1 VDDPLRDRALA
12 GLFTKWVEDQRDW
25 LLAQGFG
32 RRVGAKALPAQAT
45 LYRFVW
51 ALEQQVSALEA
62 ALKAWALEVLKVL
75 DPAHPGQMVVHL
87 DGKYLKGSARRGVG
101 DQALRLASA
110 YLGQLGL
117 SLWQGKA
124 LGDGAVA
131 GRQLIMQPWPELSG
145 LGRPW

>member
-1 VDDPLRDRALA
+1 MDDPLRDRALA

-51 ALEQQVSALEA
+51 ALEQQVSALEE

-75 DPAHPGQMVVHL
+75 HPGQMVVHL

-101 DQALRLASA
+101 DQALLRVSA

-124 LGDGAVA
+124 LGDEAVA
-131 GRQLIMQPWPELSG
+131 GRQLIMQPGPELSE

>member
-1 VDDPLRDRALA
+1 
-12 GLFTKWVEDQRDW
+12 VEDQRDW

-32 RRVGAKALPAQAT
+32 RRASGKALPAQAT

-62 ALKAWALEVLKVL
+62 ALKAWALEVLKAL
-75 DPAHPGQMVVHL
+75 HPGQMVVHL
-87 DGKYLKGSARRGVG
+87 DGKYLKGSARRG
-101 DQALRLASA
+101 DQALLRVSA

-124 LGDGAVA
+124 LGDEAVA
-131 GRQLIMQPWPELSG
+131 GRRLIVQPGPELSG